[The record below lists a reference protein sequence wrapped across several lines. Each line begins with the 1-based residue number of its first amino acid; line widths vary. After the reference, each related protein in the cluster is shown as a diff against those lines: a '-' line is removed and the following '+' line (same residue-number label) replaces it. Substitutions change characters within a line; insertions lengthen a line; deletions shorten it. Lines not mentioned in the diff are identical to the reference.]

1 LVKAISQLSMA
12 RKLIVGITA
21 PGSVGL
27 IIGQLAYFKSIG
39 YHTYL
44 LSPRSDRSHA
54 FCSNEGCEL
63 LEVNMKREINLFLDL
78 IALLKIILVFK
89 NIKPDVVNL
98 GTPKVSLLG
107 MIAAY
112 VLGVKRRIYT
122 CRGLRYEHEKGAFK
136 TMLIIMEKI
145 TCFCATD
152 VICISNSLKELGIR
166 DKIFN
171 SSKVSVIH
179 KGSSNGF
186 NLTVFNKNLF
196 GNNQKNHLRH
206 KLGLDNFFVFGFL
219 GRIIDR
225 KGINEL
231 YLAFNELY
239 KHTKDIRLL
248 ILGPAEENQI
258 QNREILHL
266 ISNHEGIIWP
276 GRTDEVP
283 FHLSIMDV
291 LILPAWW
298 EGFGNVLVQS
308 AAMGVPV
315 ISTVGTGTRDA
326 VKDGFNGIL
335 VPVKD
340 AKGLFEAMKTML
352 YNNELR
358 YHFGLNG
365 IEWAKNFD
373 NRIIWEGLHRLYQ
386 KN

>member
-1 LVKAISQLSMA
+1 
-12 RKLIVGITA
+12 
-21 PGSVGL
+21 
-27 IIGQLAYFKSIG
+27 
-39 YHTYL
+39 
-44 LSPRSDRSHA
+44 
-54 FCSNEGCEL
+54 
-63 LEVNMKREINLFLDL
+63 
-78 IALLKIILVFK
+78 
-89 NIKPDVVNL
+89 
-98 GTPKVSLLG
+98 
-107 MIAAY
+107 
-112 VLGVKRRIYT
+112 
-122 CRGLRYEHEKGAFK
+122 
-136 TMLIIMEKI
+136 MEKI

-373 NRIIWEGLHRLYQ
+373 NSIIWEGLDRLYR